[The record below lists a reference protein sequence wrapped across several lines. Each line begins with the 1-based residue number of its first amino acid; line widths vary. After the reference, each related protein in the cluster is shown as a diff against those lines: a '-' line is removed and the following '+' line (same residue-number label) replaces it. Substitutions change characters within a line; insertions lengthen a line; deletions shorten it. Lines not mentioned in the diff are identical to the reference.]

1 MVHIGSLLKYKLKNC
16 QKGSNMFSAIKNVFL
31 DKSFLIFLLVGIINT
46 LFGLFITFTCYNIF
60 HFDYWTSS
68 ALDYILASILSYIL
82 NKKYTFGYK
91 ETDLKSISRFA
102 LNIAVCY
109 LIAFSVARPCTR
121 CVLMQLG
128 LNMSVTFIEN
138 IAMLTGTGL
147 FMVIN
152 YIGQRFFAFKK

>member
-1 MVHIGSLLKYKLKNC
+1 MVHIGSLLKFKLKNC
-16 QKGSNMFSAIKNVFL
+16 QNESKMFSAFKKKFL
-31 DKSFLIFLLVGIINT
+31 DKSFLIFLVVGVINT
-46 LFGLFITFTCYNIF
+46 LFGLSITFTCYNIF

-82 NKKYTFGYK
+82 NKKYTFEYK
-91 ETDLKSISRFA
+91 GTDRRSVLRFA
-102 LNIAVCY
+102 LNIVVCY

-121 CVLMQLG
+121 WVLMHLG
-128 LNMSVTFIEN
+128 LNISVTFIEN

-152 YIGQRFFAFKK
+152 YIGQKFFAFKK